1 MAIKKPNF
9 SDDLEKLYSS
19 QNEEEVT
26 ENLLRIVK
34 IHSTNLYKDI
44 VRKNPYF
51 KMIVPELVDKVI
63 SQLNKLRDSIS
74 KEVNNIDN
82 EVSLIS
88 DDMNP
93 SIEEKLEKLK
103 KLKTDCL
110 LLIEEVDE
118 KKSELLNLL

>member
-110 LLIEEVDE
+110 ILIEEVDE

>member
-1 MAIKKPNF
+1 
-9 SDDLEKLYSS
+9 
-19 QNEEEVT
+19 
-26 ENLLRIVK
+26 
-34 IHSTNLYKDI
+34 
-44 VRKNPYF
+44 
-51 KMIVPELVDKVI
+51 MIVPELVDKVI